1 MSPLASF
8 TDSLPLQQMT
18 HGTLLTEEGSHSGRL
33 FILEKGRLTVL
44 REGVILAKIDE
55 PGAVIGEMAAL
66 LGTPHSATV
75 RADGLVSVRVMED
88 AVENLGQ
95 NAELALHIATIA
107 CARLDATSALLV
119 ELRRNLAG
127 RDKDQALLSRI
138 LTALT
143 APPKGPP
150 RPRSRQTRS
159 YMHE

>member
-1 MSPLASF
+1 MSSF
-8 TDSLPLQQMT
+8 TEALPLQQMT

-44 REGVILAKIDE
+44 RDGVILAKIDE

-66 LGTPHSATV
+66 LGIPHSATV

-88 AVENLGQ
+88 AVETLGE

-107 CARLDATSALLV
+107 CARLDTTSALLV

-138 LTALT
+138 LAALT
-143 APPKGPP
+143 APPKGPQ
-150 RPRSRQTRS
+150 RPRVRQSRS